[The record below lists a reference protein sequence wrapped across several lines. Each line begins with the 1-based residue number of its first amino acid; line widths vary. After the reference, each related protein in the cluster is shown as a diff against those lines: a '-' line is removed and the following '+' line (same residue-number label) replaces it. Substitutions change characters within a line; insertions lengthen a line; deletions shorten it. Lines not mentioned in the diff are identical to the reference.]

1 MNTANVTIIFLGSVS
16 LLLTIVCWILFS
28 AKHNSEQ
35 NSRILLGQLRD
46 RLDGLMEVKGQYDAL
61 VAEAEA
67 LRGEKRLAEG
77 EAKNALQDLGDLS
90 AKLATA
96 EADASAA
103 RKAMQSA
110 IEQEQKRTADI
121 LKAKDDEIVTLKAFF
136 EQTKEA
142 LGTEFKALSADTLKE
157 VASQF
162 ESAAKKVVEQNSDK
176 TVQDVKLHKQQIE
189 NLLQPMAKTLKD
201 LDEQVKATN
210 EKRQEAETV
219 LMTQIR
225 EFAGSN
231 ERLANAL
238 NKPVIRGSFAE
249 VKLESLLEAAGLTR
263 GENFDLQVQVRDG
276 DQLRIVDALVNM
288 AQGKRLV
295 IDSKNLLKPFVEYAN
310 AAEEDQARLLAEFQK
325 AFRATVKSLSIKDYA
340 KHWDGIDAVIMFLPD
355 EGMYMAAIEADRQLI
370 ATMYEHRVF
379 VVSPVSLLPILKSV
393 AYVLGLEKQN
403 SDTQQ
408 IVDLGKALYESLGV
422 IMSKVRVL
430 GDKLDKGMTAYNEVV
445 KSFEGN
451 VLPKTRKF
459 KELGVQRGNTHPELA
474 YAAVER
480 REFKDRVVLE
490 LCETTQDGHVTPVD
504 DSLGLLS

>member
-1 MNTANVTIIFLGSVS
+1 MNTANITIIFLGSVS
-16 LLLTIVCWILFS
+16 LLLTIVCWILFA

-46 RLDGLMEVKGQYDAL
+46 RLDGLMEIKGQYDAKVSEADNL
-61 VAEAEA
+61 REEKSRAEDDARRA
-67 LRGEKRLAEG
+67 LK
-77 EAKNALQDLGDLS
+77 DLGDLS

-96 EADASAA
+96 EAEATAA
-103 RKAMQSA
+103 RDAMRVA
-110 IEQEQKRTADI
+110 IEQEQQRTADI
-121 LKAKDDEIVTLKAFF
+121 LKAKDDEIVTLKEFF
-136 EQTKEA
+136 EQAKQS

-162 ESAAKKVVEQNSDK
+162 EAAAKRVVEQNSEK

-189 NLLQPMAKTLKD
+189 NLIQPMEKTLKD
-201 LDEQVKATN
+201 LDQQVKLTN

-249 VKLESLLEAAGLTR
+249 VKLESLLEAAGLVR
-263 GENFDLQVQVRDG
+263 GENFELQVQVKDG
-276 DQLRIVDALVNM
+276 EQLRIVDALVNM
-288 AQGKRLV
+288 AQGKKLV
-295 IDSKNLLKPFVEYAN
+295 IDSKNLLKPYVEYAN
-310 AAEEDQARLLAEFQK
+310 AAEEDQGRLLAEFQK
-325 AFRATVKSLSIKDYA
+325 AFRTTLKSLALKDYS
-340 KHWDGIDAVIMFLPD
+340 KHWQGIDAVIMFLPD

-403 SDTQQ
+403 KDTQQ

-422 IMSKVRVL
+422 ILGKVHTL
-430 GDKLDKGMTAYNEVV
+430 GDKLEKGMTAYNEVV

-459 KELGVQRGNTHPELA
+459 RELGVQRGAAHPELG

-480 REFKDRVVLE
+480 RDFKDRVIRE
-490 LCETTQDGHVTPVD
+490 LCEHSVDGHIP
-504 DSLGLLS
+504 GLED